1 MKAAAFEYL
10 RADSAPQASAWL
22 QGDERIAKVCSGS
35 QSLGAMLNLRLV
47 QVDRLVDVSRVPALL
62 GCALQGERLRIGAAT
77 THARIEDGTLPDV
90 TRGLL
95 PHVAGG
101 IAYRAVRNRGTIGG
115 SLAHADPAADWLSTL
130 LLLGADC
137 LLQGPGGERRLPI
150 GEFLQGPFTTALAPD
165 ELLVA
170 VEVPCFSTH
179 ARWSYRKL
187 CRKPGEFAEGI
198 GAVWVDP
205 SHGIARAVVGA
216 LDGLPRLLQGADV
229 LAGLQDGAALAD
241 WLAQAGVDDPYK
253 ADVLAAMLS
262 QALGDVLAPRAAPD
276 LAAKAYR

>member
-62 GCALQGERLRIGAAT
+62 GSALQGERLRIGAAT
-77 THARIEDGTLPDV
+77 THARIEDGALPDV

-95 PHVAGG
+95 PHVAGS
-101 IAYRAVRNRGTIGG
+101 IAYRAVRNRGTVGG
-115 SLAHADPAADWLSTL
+115 SLAHADPAADWVSTL

-137 LLQGPGGERRLPI
+137 LLEGPDGARRLPI
-150 GEFLQGPFTTALAPD
+150 GDFLQGPFTTALAPD

-170 VEVPCFSTH
+170 IEVPCFSTQ

-205 SHGIARAVVGA
+205 SRGIARAVIGA
-216 LDGLPRLLQGADV
+216 LDGLPRLVQGAEA
-229 LAGLQDGAALAD
+229 LAALAD
-241 WLAQAGVDDPYK
+241 NTALADWIVQAGVDDPYK
-253 ADVLAAMLS
+253 AEVLAAMLS
-262 QALGDVLAPRAAPD
+262 QALRDVQAPNAA
-276 LAAKAYR
+276 LHAAAGAIR